1 MLMFPHPHVIRT
13 AHQPLSLS
21 RVTPPLP
28 PPPAPSL
35 STGMGLGLRLQELQA
50 KGRVSAGGDIGA
62 AGHRLSME
70 GTVTD
75 GSGDT
80 GGPEQGDMLPWLF
93 QKDLAPSL

>member
-1 MLMFPHPHVIRT
+1 MAYVDVSTPT
-13 AHQPLSLS
+13 CHQDSPPAPLAQQSD
-21 RVTPPLP
+21 PPT
-28 PPPAPSL
+28 PPAPSL

-80 GGPEQGDMLPWLF
+80 GGPEQGDMLPRLF
-93 QKDLAPSL
+93 QKDSAPSL